1 MTDKLTPEEIVA
13 DVLAMHFDGYNYD
26 ILYKYV
32 APDILNDLKYYDL
45 IALVLERDK
54 EIAELKAEIENE
66 YYKSFFEP

>member
-13 DVLAMHFDGYNYD
+13 RVLTNHFDSYNYD

-66 YYKSFFEP
+66 YYKSFF